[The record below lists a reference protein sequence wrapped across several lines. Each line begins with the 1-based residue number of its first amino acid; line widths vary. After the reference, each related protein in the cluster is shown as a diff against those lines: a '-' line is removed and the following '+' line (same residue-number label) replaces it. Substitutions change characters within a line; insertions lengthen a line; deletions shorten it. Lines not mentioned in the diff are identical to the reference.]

1 MHSISRSLTRSGL
14 LAAAVSAA
22 CTLIAVPIQTH
33 AVEVEGAAARI
44 EIADAASRFDE
55 VYEFYSRNQFQSI
68 WTGDSEESERR
79 RAALFAALDLAF
91 EHGIP
96 MGAARKAM
104 LVALFARVGGPN
116 EAARADVEFSRTY
129 LEFARELNS
138 GYLDPQAI
146 DKNIAPTRN
155 ELVADQ
161 LLDGILGS
169 DPEGFLASLAPQ
181 SAEYRRLLEL
191 HAEIRGVVQ
200 SGGWGPTVEAER
212 LEFGDSGAA
221 VVALRN
227 RLIRM
232 GYLLRTADAE
242 YGGALVFAVRR
253 FQLDH
258 GLDPDGIAG
267 PRTLRAVNVE
277 PAERLG
283 QVLASLERARWM
295 NKPLGKR
302 HVLVNLADFKAAV
315 VDDGRSVFTSRV
327 VIGQNTR
334 RLRTPEF
341 SDVMTHLTVNP
352 TWYVPRSITV
362 REILPQLQENPN
374 AEKEIQIY
382 DPETGTVDRSELNFA
397 EFSASNFPFR
407 MRQPPGPTNALGR
420 VKFMFP
426 NHYNI
431 YMHDT
436 PFRDLFQK
444 EVRAFSHG
452 CIRVQKAH
460 EFARFLLSEQLSPAF
475 DFFENLIESGTEV
488 QVNFDYPLP
497 VHVTYRTAWMEPD
510 GRVNFRNDI
519 YGRDKAI
526 YNALVE
532 SGLGAAALSS

>member
-1 MHSISRSLTRSGL
+1 MPSIPSSLTRSGL

-22 CTLIAVPIQTH
+22 CALVAVPIQTN
-33 AVEVEGAAARI
+33 ALELEGAAARLA
-44 EIADAASRFDE
+44 IANAASRFDE
-55 VYEFYSRNQFQSI
+55 VYEFYSGNQFQSI

-79 RAALFAALDLAF
+79 RTALFAALDSAF
-91 EHGIP
+91 DHGIP

-104 LVALFARVGGPN
+104 LGALLTGVDGPDD
-116 EAARADVEFSRTY
+116 AARADVEFSRTY

-138 GYLDPQAI
+138 GYLDPRAI

-155 ELVADQ
+155 ELAADE
-161 LLDGILGS
+161 LLKGILGS
-169 DPEGFLASLAPQ
+169 DPEGFFASLAPQ
-181 SAEYRRLLEL
+181 SAEYQRLLEL
-191 HAEIRGVVQ
+191 NAEIRSIVQ
-200 SGGWGPTVEAER
+200 SGGWGPTVTAER
-212 LEFGDSGAA
+212 LEFGDSGAD

-232 GYLLRTADAE
+232 GYLPRIADTQ

-277 PAERLG
+277 PTERLG

-295 NKPLGKR
+295 NRPLGKR

-315 VDDGRSVFTSRV
+315 IDGGRSVFTSRV

-362 REILPQLQENPN
+362 REILPQLQQDPN

-407 MRQPPGPTNALGR
+407 MRQPPGPKNALGR

-436 PFRDLFQK
+436 PFKDLFEK

-460 EFARFLLSEQLSPAF
+460 DFATFLLSEQLSPAF
-475 DFFENLIESGTEV
+475 DFFENLIESGSEV
-488 QVNFDYPLP
+488 RVDFDHPLP
-497 VHVTYRTAWMEPD
+497 VHVTYRTAWMTPD